1 MRDNRR
7 REDTICETIET
18 YKDVIELLGDK
29 PISEYTILDGRDY
42 RNSLLKTPKNRK
54 RIKKYKDFNLQEVL
68 CMDIPINELM
78 SFN

>member
-68 CMDIPINELM
+68 SMNIPN
-78 SFN
+78 